1 MVIQRQESRAV
12 VKQQSGPS
20 AAQLWGNMQQE
31 SVQNT
36 RSEKAA
42 ALFSVA
48 VCPFIYILNL
58 TSL

>member
-1 MVIQRQESRAV
+1 MVIQRQESSVV

-20 AAQLWGNMQQE
+20 AQLWGNMQQE

-36 RSEKAA
+36 CSEKAA
-42 ALFSVA
+42 ALFSLA
-48 VCPFIYILNL
+48 VCLFIYTLNL